1 MLTIPQIDISPF
13 LSSDEGQRRH
23 IARQW
28 ADAFETIGFATI
40 VGHSVPEALIA
51 DLHAEALRFFDR
63 PLDEK
68 QRCSRQSGEGIE
80 LPAAPR

>member
-23 IARQW
+23 VARQW
-28 ADAFETIGFATI
+28 ADAFETVGFATI
-40 VGHSVPEALIA
+40 VGHSVP
-51 DLHAEALRFFDR
+51 DLHAEALRYFDR

-68 QRCSRQSGEGIE
+68 QRCSRQGGEDIE